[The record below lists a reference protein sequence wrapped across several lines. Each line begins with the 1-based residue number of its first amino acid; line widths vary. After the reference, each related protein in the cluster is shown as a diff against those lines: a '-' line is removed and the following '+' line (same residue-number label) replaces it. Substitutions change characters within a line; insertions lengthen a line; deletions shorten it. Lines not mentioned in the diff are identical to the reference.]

1 MSKVL
6 RAFDNYW
13 HITEAGSNFRNEV
26 VGGITTFMAMAY
38 ILVVN
43 PQLTSSPLTADKE
56 SLYIGT
62 CIGALVGT
70 LMMALYAKLPF
81 AQAPGMG
88 LNAYFTFTV
97 VGMKMGSREL
107 TYGNA
112 LFIVMIS
119 GIIFLLLTIF
129 GVREKIVDSVPLCI
143 KNAITAGIGLFI
155 AFVGLQNSRIIRDDP
170 STLLGFAPLNALDYP
185 FEEIWPTLLVLLNF
199 LITCILCYCNVRGGI
214 LWGILVGTVLHYI
227 VGYCGGYVD
236 PKDQKQLDRLAV
248 FLKTNSTKVIEHYL
262 GAASYVVDPSLT
274 VDIKDPITAFKHWGK
289 QSAVIVFRNGWKD
302 LFQKSRWF
310 SDLLNIIAI
319 ILAFAMVDMFD
330 TIGTL
335 LGTAKRAKLLNKEG
349 KLPNMGQALLCDSI
363 GTLAGTLC
371 GVSTVTTFVES
382 SAGVNEGAR
391 TGFASLITAI
401 CFFIAMWISPLAQII
416 PSTAT
421 TPALMYVG
429 VLMISSITDLDFSDV
444 SVAAPAFMTVA
455 FMPFSYNISIG
466 IALGLLCH
474 TFMKLLAGAIYGC
487 KACCCK
493 NPPKHEMSEDED
505 IKERDREM
513 DQISDDSV
521 NESNSNNESESRTA
535 NNDDH
540 SQMSIDDNSFEENYD
555 SNNRQKRK
563 PQTYK
568 EMAIAELKEI
578 SPVTAVIDV
587 LFLIYFFCA
596 RK

>member
-1 MSKVL
+1 MAKIL
-6 RAFDNYW
+6 RAFDKFW
-13 HITEAGSNFRNEV
+13 HITEAGSNFKNECM
-26 VGGITTFMAMAY
+26 GGITTFMSMAY

-43 PQLTSSPLTADKE
+43 PSLTAGPNTADKE

-62 CIGALVGT
+62 CIGAIVGT
-70 LMMALYAKLPF
+70 LMMALYANLPF

-88 LNAYFTFTV
+88 LNAYFAFTV
-97 VGMKMGSREL
+97 VNMKMGERYL

-112 LFIVMIS
+112 LFIVFLS
-119 GIIFLLLTIF
+119 GVIFLLLTIF

-155 AFVGLQNSRIIRDDP
+155 AFVGLQNSKIIRDDR
-170 STLLGFAPLNALDYP
+170 STLVAFAPLNALDYE

-199 LITCILCYCNVRGGI
+199 LIICILCYLNVRGGM
-214 LWGILVGTVLHYI
+214 LWGILVGTILHYI

-236 PKDQKQLDRLAV
+236 PNDQKQLDRLAASLGKNATDV
-248 FLKTNSTKVIEHYL
+248 VDYYL
-262 GAASYVVDPSLT
+262 GYAAYVVDPSLT

-289 QSAVIVFRNGWKD
+289 QSAFIIFRNGWKD
-302 LFQKSRWF
+302 LFVKSRWF

-335 LGTAKRAKLLNKEG
+335 LGTAKRAHLLNDEG

-363 GTLAGTLC
+363 GTLAGTFC

-391 TGFASLITAI
+391 TGFASLITAL
-401 CFFIAMWISPLAQII
+401 CFFIALWISPLAQII

-429 VLMISSITDLDFSDV
+429 VLMISSITDLNFNDV
-444 SVAAPAFMTVA
+444 SVAAPAFMTIS

-474 TFMKLLAGAIYGC
+474 TFMKLIAAAYYAC
-487 KACCCK
+487 RSCCCK
-493 NPPKHEMSEDED
+493 NQIARELSSEEA
-505 IKERDREM
+505 KEQDREM
-513 DQISDDSV
+513 DQISDSISR
-521 NESNSNNESESRTA
+521 NNS
-535 NNDDH
+535 DDE
-540 SQMSIDDNSFEENYD
+540 DEPTND
-555 SNNRQKRK
+555 SNAQSQLNIVEDSGEERYAEHHKRSY
-563 PQTYK
+563 TNK
-568 EMAIAELKEI
+568 EMALKEIKEI
-578 SPVTAVIDV
+578 SPVTAVIDA

>member
-1 MSKVL
+1 MAKILES
-6 RAFDNYW
+6 FDNFW
-13 HITEAGSNFRNEV
+13 KITEHGSNFKNEIM
-26 VGGITTFMAMAY
+26 GGITTFMAMAY

-43 PQLTSSPLTADKE
+43 PSITSGCKQVGVE

-88 LNAYFTFTV
+88 LNAYFAYTV
-97 VGMKMGSREL
+97 INMKFGEHLL

-112 LFIVMIS
+112 LFIILIS

-129 GVREKIVDSVPLCI
+129 GIREKIVDSVPLCI
-143 KNAITAGIGLFI
+143 KNSITAGIGLFI
-155 AFVGLQNSRIIRDDP
+155 AFVGLQNSRIIRNDD
-170 STLLGFAPLNALDYP
+170 STLVGFAPMNAIDYP
-185 FEEIWPTLLVLLNF
+185 FEELWPTYLVMLNF
-199 LITCILCYCNVRGGI
+199 LIICILCYHNVRGGM

-227 VGYCGGYVD
+227 VGYCGGYID
-236 PKDQKQLDRLAV
+236 PHDDKQLQKLAT
-248 FLKTNSTKVIEHYL
+248 FLTKYDDPEPFPVNGVIGHYL
-262 GAASYVVDPSLT
+262 QSASYLVDPSLT
-274 VDIKDPITAFKHWGK
+274 INIKDPITAFKDWGK
-289 QSAVIVFRNGWKD
+289 ESAFIVFRNGWKK

-310 SDLLNIIAI
+310 KDLLNIIATV
-319 ILAFAMVDMFD
+319 LAFAMVDMFD

-349 KLPNMGQALLCDSI
+349 KLPNMGQALLCDSV
-363 GTLAGTLC
+363 GTIAGTFC

-391 TGFASLITAI
+391 TGFASLITAL
-401 CFFIAMWISPLAQII
+401 CFFIALWLSPLSQII

-429 VLMISSITDLDFSDV
+429 VLMISSITDLDFNDV
-444 SVAAPAFMTVA
+444 SVAAPAFMTIS
-455 FMPFSYNISIG
+455 FMAFSYNISIG

-474 TFMKLLAGAIYGC
+474 AFMKLVSAAIYGC
-487 KACCCK
+487 KSLCCK
-493 NPPKHEMSEDED
+493 NKQMEMSSADE
-505 IKERDREM
+505 KEQDREM
-513 DQISDDSV
+513 DHISDNSISSQENNDNDENTENTENQLSIV
-521 NESNSNNESESRTA
+521 DNSN
-535 NNDDH
+535 
-540 SQMSIDDNSFEENYD
+540 EERYV
-555 SNNRQKRK
+555 SNRPKK
-563 PQTYK
+563 VLSYK
-568 EMAIAELKEI
+568 EKAISELKEI
-578 SPVTAVIDV
+578 SPVIAVIDV

>member
-1 MSKVL
+1 MDKIIK
-6 RAFDNYW
+6 AFDNFW
-13 HITEAGSNFRNEV
+13 HITEAGSNFKNEIM
-26 VGGITTFMAMAY
+26 GGITTFMAMAY

-43 PQLTSSPLTADKE
+43 PTLTSNPVTADPE

-88 LNAYFTFTV
+88 LNAYFAFTV
-97 VGMKMGSREL
+97 VGMKMGSRVL

-112 LFIVMIS
+112 LFIVFIS
-119 GIIFLLLTIF
+119 GVIFLLLTIF

-143 KNAITAGIGLFI
+143 KDSITAGIGLFI
-155 AFVGLQNSRIIRDDP
+155 AFVGLQNSKIIRNDDA
-170 STLLGFAPLNALDYP
+170 TLVGFAPLNAIEFP

-199 LITCILCYCNVRGGI
+199 LIICILCYLNVRGGM
-214 LWGILVGTVLHYI
+214 LWGILIGTVLHYI
-227 VGYCGGYVD
+227 IGYAGGYVD
-236 PKDQKQLDRLAV
+236 PDDQKQIQRLAG
-248 FLKTNSTKVIEHYL
+248 FLNISATDVVGHYL
-262 GAASYVVDPSLT
+262 STAAYSVDASLT
-274 VDIKDPITAFKHWGK
+274 VNIKDPITAFKHWGK
-289 QSAVIVFRNGWKD
+289 QSAFIIFRNGWKD
-302 LFQKSRWF
+302 LFDKSRWF
-310 SDLLNIIAI
+310 KDLLNIIAC

-335 LGTAKRAKLLNKEG
+335 LGTAKRAKLLDKNG

-363 GTLAGTLC
+363 GTLAGTFC

-391 TGFASLITAI
+391 TGFASLITAL
-401 CFFIAMWISPLAQII
+401 CFFVALWLSPLPQII

-429 VLMISSITDLDFSDV
+429 VLMISSISDLDFSNV
-444 SVAAPAFMTVA
+444 SVAAPAFMTIA
-455 FMPFSYNISIG
+455 FMPFTYNISIG

-474 TFMKLLAGAIYGC
+474 TFMKLIAGAVYGC
-487 KACCCK
+487 KSCCCK
-493 NPPKHEMSEDED
+493 QPPVSESAEEA
-505 IKERDREM
+505 KERDREM
-513 DQISDDSV
+513 DQISDDSLSRSHSD
-521 NESNSNNESESRTA
+521 NEQSE
-535 NNDDH
+535 NQD
-540 SQMSIDDNSFEENYD
+540 QLSIAEDSAEERYT
-555 SNNRQKRK
+555 NRQSRR
-563 PQTYK
+563 PLTYK
-568 EMAIAELKEI
+568 EMAIKELKEI